1 MADEDTWPMKTLV
14 LGGVRSGKS
23 RYAETLARLHGGAVT
38 VIATATAD
46 DDEMRAR
53 IAAHRARRPADWTV
67 VEEPICLAEALRAA
81 ASPGGVVVIECL
93 TLWLTNLLLS
103 PRRADLEPQR
113 NALLDSLP
121 RLAGDQVFVSN
132 EVGQGV
138 IPANALARTFADEAG
153 RLHQELA
160 VRCERVVLLAAGLPL
175 ILKEFP

>member
-1 MADEDTWPMKTLV
+1 MKTLV

-23 RYAETLARLHGGAVT
+23 RYAETLARAHGGPVT

-46 DDEMRAR
+46 DDEIRVR
-53 IAAHRARRPADWTV
+53 IAAHRARRPAEWTV
-67 VEEPICLAEALRAA
+67 VEEPICLADALRAA
-81 ASPGGVVVIECL
+81 ASPSGIVVIECL

-103 PRRADLEPQR
+103 ARRASFEPQR
-113 NALLDSLP
+113 NALLDSLAS
-121 RLAGDQVFVSN
+121 LTGDQVFVSN

-153 RLHQELA
+153 QLHQRLA

>member
-1 MADEDTWPMKTLV
+1 VKTLV

-23 RYAETLARLHGGAVT
+23 RYAETLARAHGGPVT

-46 DDEMRAR
+46 DEEMRAR

-67 VEEPICLAEALRAA
+67 VEETIRLARALRAA
-81 ASPGGVVVIECL
+81 ASPSGIVVIECL

-103 PRRADLEPQR
+103 PARADLEPEQ
-113 NALLDSLP
+113 NAFLDSLAD
-121 RLAGDQVFVSN
+121 LAGDQVFVSN

-138 IPANALARTFADEAG
+138 IPANALARTFADQAG
-153 RLHQELA
+153 RLHQALA

-175 ILKEFP
+175 ILKEYP